1 MARRLRI
8 AVVEAAGYTPVGSV
22 AATTTSHRELDALV
36 RRHLPPAAATLFAE
50 PRPSADGREVAWY
63 SDLAGQPVPLVS
75 LPAAER
81 AAAEERLTTRLTALD
96 GLAERLRARSPAEAA
111 RLDDALRYPGDDSVW
126 VVGGEPVLAF
136 WGHQAIGRP
145 PLGPPRVLAPPPPP
159 VVTPVVAPPERR
171 GGAGRSIGW
180 SLLTLLVLAA
190 LGYGLW
196 RGLGWGW
203 WWPPWGPD
211 YAALVAQAR
220 REQRA
225 LAAELAALEAGLG
238 ERLAGCAAD
247 AALAAARTEGARLEG
262 VASALA
268 ERVAAAVRACPPPEV
283 TKPPEVRPPDPE
295 PVAKKPRQPKP
306 AEPQPKELVVPKEAA
321 KTGSVDFVAGKW
333 RVHQREADGTLNP
346 TRVAALDRT
355 PLVADFE
362 FDAKGRGTRIISLD
376 DGDRCT
382 SSARATMRG
391 GRLRVEAAVAN
402 CRSGKRSFNPAT
414 LECAPASPSQPAQ
427 CWEKE
432 PGVPDDDVWLVRV
445 Q

>member
-22 AATTTSHRELDALV
+22 AATTASHRELDALV
-36 RRHLPPAAATLFAE
+36 RRHLPPAATTLFAE
-50 PRPSADGREVAWY
+50 PRPSPDGREVGWY
-63 SDLAGQPVPLVS
+63 SDLAGQPVPFAT

-81 AAAEERLTTRLTALD
+81 AAVQERLTTRLTALD
-96 GLAERLRARSPAEAA
+96 GLAERLRAQSPADAA
-111 RLDDALRYPGDDSVW
+111 RLDDALRYPGDESVW

-136 WGHQAIGRP
+136 WGHQAVGRA
-145 PLGPPRVLAPPPPP
+145 PLGPPRVMVPPPAPP
-159 VVTPVVAPPERR
+159 VVEPVVVPPERG
-171 GGAGRSIGW
+171 GGAARFVGW
-180 SLLTLLVLAA
+180 SLLTLLLLAA
-190 LGYGLW
+190 LGLGLG
-196 RGLGWGW
+196 RLLGWGW

-211 YAALVAQAR
+211 YATL
-220 REQRA
+220 
-225 LAAELAALEAGLG
+225 LATAERGQQTLAGELASLEASLG

-268 ERVAAAVRACPPPEV
+268 ERIEATVKACPPPEV
-283 TKPPEVRPPDPE
+283 KKPPEVKPPEAKLPE
-295 PVAKKPRQPKP
+295 PKP
-306 AEPQPKELVVPKEAA
+306 AEPKAKELVVPKEAA
-321 KTGSVDFVAGKW
+321 KTGSLDFVAGKW
-333 RVHQREADGTLNP
+333 RVHQRDANGALNA
-346 TRVAALDRT
+346 TRIAALDRT

-362 FDAKGRGTRIISLD
+362 LDAKGRGTRIISLE

-382 SSARATMRG
+382 SAATATMRG
-391 GRLRVEAAVAN
+391 GRLRIVAAAAH
-402 CRSGKRSFNPAT
+402 CRSGRRSFNPAT

-445 Q
+445 K